1 MKFSGRER
9 LRGGI
14 NMVPLINIVFLLLI
28 FFMLSSTLVTPDSL
42 EVTLPESET
51 ARAVESQPIMLVV
64 DSQGRITINNREIR
78 ADEVTSRLAGVTETH
93 ADASLVIKADA
104 TATYA
109 ELGTLLHAAKTV
121 GIARI
126 ALATREPDSKTTAP

>member
-1 MKFSGRER
+1 MEFSGRER

-51 ARAVESQPIMLVV
+51 ARAVEVLARFSLA
-64 DSQGRITINNREIR
+64 RR
-78 ADEVTSRLAGVTETH
+78 AR
-93 ADASLVIKADA
+93 
-104 TATYA
+104 
-109 ELGTLLHAAKTV
+109 
-121 GIARI
+121 
-126 ALATREPDSKTTAP
+126 

>member
-1 MKFSGRER
+1 MEFSGRER

-51 ARAVESQPIMLVV
+51 ARAVESQPIVLVV
-64 DSQGRITINNREIR
+64 DSQGRIAINNREVR
-78 ADEVTSRLAGVTETH
+78 ADEVASRLAGVAETH
-93 ADASLVIKADA
+93 AGASLVIKADA
-104 TATYA
+104 KATYA
-109 ELGTLLHAAKTV
+109 ELGPLLHAAKTV

-126 ALATREPDSKTTAP
+126 ALATREPDPKATAP